1 MQAQLGGFRDLE
13 GGDRLRVLAADD
25 LGDRDPRLIEE
36 NFLDVGEALAG
47 ERDDHLGAALA
58 ADGLD

>member
-1 MQAQLGGFRDLE
+1 MGAFRNLE
-13 GGDRLRVLAADD
+13 GGDRLRVVAADD

-36 NFLDVGEALAG
+36 NFLDVGQALAG